1 MKTKSAVLNI
11 FTSYFAKIHENF
23 EYPVVLFGANMHL
36 LYKNFSQLFI
46 VIFLVS
52 CGGGGGGGGGG
63 NAGDGYGNTNNA
75 PTINNSSLAI
85 SVIENQTSAF
95 TVSASDP
102 DGDSISFSISDN
114 DSALFNISTGGV
126 VTFIT
131 APDFEIPTDANAD
144 NVYTLTV
151 QASDGSLSD
160 SKVFDVTVTND
171 TADDVTSTNFDGVL
185 IRDGYIQSATV
196 CMAVTDADGDDTCEG
211 ATYSTTTNADGSF
224 TLEIDDNITATIKL
238 LAEDGFNPVTD
249 DADSFVMGLIDPTT
263 EQNLVISPLST
274 LLYVDNRF
282 SYESLKEKLGVDS
295 NFMVRFDDPYLSIN
309 NAASNKAAL
318 VNTQLLMMYEA
329 LSVLQSQS
337 GASNLTAVSTVN
349 DAIFNRD
356 ASTETSLGDTTL
368 VRDVLLNLDLP
379 NYTVTNTQLENLS
392 GSFSSFLQKVY
403 VDSNNEQAYFSMTA
417 RDHVTPLLKGILDDT
432 VDSSEI
438 DQIMF
443 DTLQWVSDKSSRTNL
458 TDVEDFRTTSYTV
471 GNSGSA
477 YYTVDGVNADSTALV
492 IYAKVGDT
500 IVFEPTSSS
509 VFAGHPFEISTSQN
523 DTAGNN
529 NIGSNEGWSQS
540 SNSLTVTADTP
551 TVLYPHCGV
560 HSGMYTN
567 GRIEIVTT
575 FDQSKLDINQASG
588 ALEVNGTVS
597 VGPFK
602 GASGFT
608 HKVYLRTAD
617 AGDSQHAHEFKE
629 YPGITFYMPAGQ
641 GYHGQTLSSGELS
654 FKTKSHY

>member
-1 MKTKSAVLNI
+1 MYKNL
-11 FTSYFAKIHENF
+11 KISIIT
-23 EYPVVLFGANMHL
+23 VLFITA
-36 LYKNFSQLFI
+36 
-46 VIFLVS
+46 
-52 CGGGGGGGGGG
+52 CGGGGGGGGGSS
-63 NAGDGYGNTNNA
+63 DGGGYSPNN
-75 PTINNSSLAI
+75 PPIIDGSTTSF
-85 SVIENQTSAF
+85 SVLENQTSAF
-95 TVSASDP
+95 TVQASDA
-102 DGDSISFSISDN
+102 DGDTLTYTISGGDDAS
-114 DSALFNISTGGV
+114 LFNISSTGV

-131 APDFEIPTDANAD
+131 APDFEIPGDMNSD
-144 NVYTLTV
+144 NNYQLAVTV
-151 QASDGSLSD
+151 SDGSASD
-160 SKVFDVTVTND
+160 TESFTVTVTND
-171 TADDVTSTNFDGVL
+171 TSDDVTTSNFDGVL

-211 ATYSTTTNADGSF
+211 ATYSTTTNVDGSF
-224 TLEIDDNITATIKL
+224 SLEIDDDITTAIKL

-249 DADSFVMGLIDPTT
+249 DADSFIMGLIDPIT

-295 NFMVRFDDPYLSIN
+295 NFMIRFDDPYLSVN
-309 NAASNKAAL
+309 DAALNKAAL

-337 GASNLTAVSTVN
+337 GVTDLTAVSTIN

-356 ASTETSLGDTTL
+356 ALVETSLGDTTL
-368 VRDVLLNLDLP
+368 VRDVLINLDLP
-379 NYTVTNTQLENLS
+379 NYTVTNAQLENLS

-417 RDHVTPLLKGILDDT
+417 RDYVTPLLKGILDDT
-432 VDSSEI
+432 VDSAEI
-438 DQIMF
+438 DQIIF
-443 DTLQWVSDKSSRTNL
+443 NTLQWISDKSSRTNL
-458 TDVEDFRTTSYTV
+458 TDVENFRTTSYSV

-477 YYTVDGVNADSTALV
+477 YYTIDGVNADSTALV
-492 IYAKVGDT
+492 IYARVGDT
-500 IVFEPTSSS
+500 IVFEPTANS
-509 VFAGHPFEISTSQN
+509 VFAAHPFEISTTQD

-540 SNSLTVTADTP
+540 NNTLTVSADTP
-551 TVLYPHCGV
+551 SILYPHCGV

-575 FDQSKLDINQASG
+575 FDQSKLDINQTSG
-588 ALEVNGTVS
+588 ALEVNGTIS
-597 VGPFK
+597 VGPYK
-602 GASGFT
+602 GASGYT

-641 GYHGQTLSSGELS
+641 GYHGQSSTSGEIS

>member
-1 MKTKSAVLNI
+1 MKQNRTLAL
-11 FTSYFAKIHENF
+11 
-23 EYPVVLFGANMHL
+23 VLFTL
-36 LYKNFSQLFI
+36 I
-46 VIFLVS
+46 S

-63 NAGDGYGNTNNA
+63 SSDGGGYSPNN
-75 PTINNSSLAI
+75 PPIIDGSTTSF
-85 SVIENQTSAF
+85 SVLENQTAAF
-95 TVSASDP
+95 TVQASDA
-102 DGDSISFSISDN
+102 DGDTLTYTISGGDDAS
-114 DSALFNISTGGV
+114 LFNISSTGV

-131 APDFEIPTDANAD
+131 APDFEIPGDMNAD
-144 NVYTLTV
+144 NNYQLAVTV
-151 QASDGSLSD
+151 SDGSASD
-160 SKVFDVTVTND
+160 TESFTVTVTND
-171 TADDVTSTNFDGVL
+171 TSDDVTTSNFDGVL

-211 ATYSTTTNADGSF
+211 ATYSTTTNVDGSF
-224 TLEIDDNITATIKL
+224 SLEIDDDITTAIKL

-249 DADSFVMGLIDPTT
+249 DADSFIMGLIDPIT

-295 NFMVRFDDPYLSIN
+295 NFMIRFDDPYLSVN
-309 NAASNKAAL
+309 DAALNKAAL

-337 GASNLTAVSTVN
+337 GVTDLTAVSTIN

-356 ASTETSLGDTTL
+356 ALVETSLGDTTL
-368 VRDVLLNLDLP
+368 VRDVLINLDLP

-417 RDHVTPLLKGILDDT
+417 RDYVTPLLKGILDDT
-432 VDSSEI
+432 VDSAEI
-438 DQIMF
+438 DQIIF
-443 DTLQWVSDKSSRTNL
+443 NTLQWISDKSSRTNL
-458 TDVEDFRTTSYTV
+458 TDVENFRTTSYSV

-477 YYTVDGVNADSTALV
+477 YYTIDGVNADSTALV
-492 IYAKVGDT
+492 IYARVGDT
-500 IVFEPTSSS
+500 IVFEPTANS
-509 VFAGHPFEISTSQN
+509 VFAAHPFEISTTQD

-540 SNSLTVTADTP
+540 NNTLTVSADTP
-551 TVLYPHCGV
+551 SILYPHCGV

-575 FDQSKLDINQASG
+575 FDQSKLDINQTSG
-588 ALEVNGTVS
+588 ALEVNGTIS
-597 VGPFK
+597 VGPYK
-602 GASGFT
+602 GASGYT

-641 GYHGQTLSSGELS
+641 GYHGQSSTSGEIS

>member
-1 MKTKSAVLNI
+1 MNKRIIKKLLPLIVL
-11 FTSYFAKIHENF
+11 TA
-23 EYPVVLFGANMHL
+23 
-36 LYKNFSQLFI
+36 
-46 VIFLVS
+46 
-52 CGGGGGGGGGG
+52 CGGGGGGGGSSSGG
-63 NAGDGYGNTNNA
+63 GGDGYNPNNA
-75 PTINNSSLAI
+75 PVIDSSTTTY
-85 SVIENQTSAF
+85 SVLENQTSAF
-95 TVSASDP
+95 TVSASDA
-102 DGDSISFSISDN
+102 DGDTLTYSISSGD
-114 DSALFNISTGGV
+114 DSALISINSSGV
-126 VTFIT
+126 VTFVSS
-131 APDFEIPTDANAD
+131 PDFELPSDANTD
-144 NVYTLTV
+144 NNYQITV
-151 QASDGSLSD
+151 TVSDGSLTD
-160 SKVFDVTVTND
+160 SENFTLTVTND
-171 TADDVTSTNFDGVL
+171 TSDDVTTTNFDGVL

-196 CMAVTDADGDDTCEG
+196 CMAVTNADGIDTCVD

-224 TLEIDDNITATIKL
+224 SLEIDDNITATIKL
-238 LAEDGFNPVTD
+238 LAQDGFNPVTD
-249 DADSFVMGLIDPTT
+249 DADSFIMGLIDPTT
-263 EQNLVISPLST
+263 DQNLVISPLST
-274 LLYVDNRF
+274 MLYGDNRF
-282 SYESLKEKLGVDS
+282 SYESLKEKLGVNS
-295 NFMVRFDDPYLSIN
+295 NFMIRFDDPYLSVN
-309 NAASNKAAL
+309 DAASNKAAL

-329 LSVLQSQS
+329 LSALQSQS
-337 GASNLTAVSTVN
+337 GVSDNLTAVSTIN

-379 NYTVTNTQLENLS
+379 NYTVTNAQLESLS

-432 VDSSEI
+432 VDSTEI
-438 DQIMF
+438 DQIIF
-443 DTLQWVSDKSSRTNL
+443 NTLQWISDKSSRTNL

-500 IVFEPTSSS
+500 IVFEPTANS
-509 VFAGHPFEISTSQN
+509 VFTAHPFEISTSQN

-529 NIGSNEGWSQS
+529 NIGSNQGWSQS
-540 SNSLTVTADTP
+540 NNSLTVTADTP

-575 FDQSKLDINQASG
+575 FDQSKLDINETSG

-597 VGPFK
+597 VGPYK
-602 GASGFT
+602 GASGYT

-641 GYHGQTLSSGELS
+641 GYHGQDTTSGELS

>member
-1 MKTKSAVLNI
+1 MKNSIINKLLPLLILSA
-11 FTSYFAKIHENF
+11 
-23 EYPVVLFGANMHL
+23 
-36 LYKNFSQLFI
+36 
-46 VIFLVS
+46 
-52 CGGGGGGGGGG
+52 CGGGGGGGSSYGGG
-63 NAGDGYGNTNNA
+63 DDGYNPNN
-75 PTINNSSLAI
+75 PPVIDGSTTSY

-95 TVSASDP
+95 TVSATDA
-102 DGDSISFSISDN
+102 DGDSLTYSVSGGD
-114 DSALFNISTGGV
+114 DGALFNISSVGV
-126 VTFIT
+126 VTFIA
-131 APDFEIPTDANAD
+131 APDFELPSDANTD
-144 NVYTLTV
+144 NAYLLTV
-151 QASDGSLSD
+151 SVTDGTASASAN
-160 SKVFDVTVTND
+160 FTVTVTND
-171 TADDVTSTNFDGVL
+171 ASDDVTTNNFDGVL

-211 ATYSTTTNADGSF
+211 ATYSTTTNVDGSF
-224 TLEIDDNITATIKL
+224 SLEIDDNITATIKL

-249 DADSFVMGLIDPTT
+249 DADTFTMGLIDPTT

-274 LLYVDNRF
+274 MLYVDNRF
-282 SYESLKEKLGVDS
+282 SYQSLKEKLGVDS
-295 NFMVRFDDPYLSIN
+295 NFMIRFDNPYLSVN
-309 NAASNKAAL
+309 DAALNKAAL
-318 VNTQLLMMYEA
+318 VNTQILMMYEA

-337 GASNLTAVSTVN
+337 GASDLTAVSTIN

-432 VDSSEI
+432 VDSAEI

-443 DTLQWVSDKSSRTNL
+443 DTLQWISDRSSRTNL
-458 TDVEDFRTTSYTV
+458 TDVENFRTTSYSV

-477 YYTVDGVNADSTALV
+477 YYTIDGVNADSTALV
-492 IYAKVGDT
+492 IYARVGDT
-500 IVFEPTSSS
+500 IVFEPTANS
-509 VFAGHPFEISTSQN
+509 VFTAHPFEISTAQD

-529 NIGSNEGWSQS
+529 NIGLNEGWSQS
-540 SNSLTVTADTP
+540 NNTLTVTADTP
-551 TVLYPHCGV
+551 SVLYPHCGV

-575 FDQSKLDINQASG
+575 YDQSKLDVTQTSV
-588 ALEVNGTVS
+588 ALEVSGTVS
-597 VGPFK
+597 VGPYK
-602 GASGFT
+602 GASGYT

-641 GYHGQTLSSGELS
+641 GYHGQTNSSGELS

>member
-1 MKTKSAVLNI
+1 MKNSIINKLLPLLILSA
-11 FTSYFAKIHENF
+11 
-23 EYPVVLFGANMHL
+23 
-36 LYKNFSQLFI
+36 
-46 VIFLVS
+46 
-52 CGGGGGGGGGG
+52 CGGGGGGGSSYGGG
-63 NAGDGYGNTNNA
+63 DDGYNPNN
-75 PTINNSSLAI
+75 PPVIDGSTTSY

-95 TVSASDP
+95 TVSATDA
-102 DGDSISFSISDN
+102 DGDSLTYSVSGGD
-114 DSALFNISTGGV
+114 DGALFNISSVGV
-126 VTFIT
+126 VTFIA
-131 APDFEIPTDANAD
+131 APDFELPSDANTD
-144 NVYTLTV
+144 NAYLLTV
-151 QASDGSLSD
+151 SVTDGTASASAN
-160 SKVFDVTVTND
+160 FTVTVTND
-171 TADDVTSTNFDGVL
+171 ASDDVTTNNFDGVL

-211 ATYSTTTNADGSF
+211 ATYSTTTNVDGSF
-224 TLEIDDNITATIKL
+224 SLEIDDNITATIKL

-249 DADSFVMGLIDPTT
+249 DADSFTMGLIDPTT

-274 LLYVDNRF
+274 MLYVDNRF
-282 SYESLKEKLGVDS
+282 SYQSLKEKLGVDS
-295 NFMVRFDDPYLSIN
+295 NFMIRFDNPYLSVN
-309 NAASNKAAL
+309 DAALNKAAL
-318 VNTQLLMMYEA
+318 VNTQILMMYEA

-337 GASNLTAVSTVN
+337 GASDLTAVSTIN

-432 VDSSEI
+432 VDSAEI

-443 DTLQWVSDKSSRTNL
+443 DTLQWISDRSSRTNL
-458 TDVEDFRTTSYTV
+458 TDVENFRTTSYSV

-477 YYTVDGVNADSTALV
+477 YYTIDGVNADSTALV
-492 IYAKVGDT
+492 IYARVGDT
-500 IVFEPTSSS
+500 IVFEPTANS
-509 VFAGHPFEISTSQN
+509 VFTAHPFEISTAQD

-529 NIGSNEGWSQS
+529 NIGLNEGWSQS
-540 SNSLTVTADTP
+540 NNTLTVTADTP
-551 TVLYPHCGV
+551 SVLYPHCGV

-575 FDQSKLDINQASG
+575 YDQSKLDVTQTSV
-588 ALEVNGTVS
+588 ALEVSGTVS
-597 VGPFK
+597 VGPYK
-602 GASGFT
+602 GASGYT

-641 GYHGQTLSSGELS
+641 GYHGQTNSSGELS

>member
-1 MKTKSAVLNI
+1 MKTNI
-11 FTSYFAKIHENF
+11 IKK
-23 EYPVVLFGANMHL
+23 LFPL
-36 LYKNFSQLFI
+36 LILTA
-46 VIFLVS
+46 
-52 CGGGGGGGGGG
+52 CGGGGGGGGSSSGG
-63 NAGDGYGNTNNA
+63 GDGGYNTNN
-75 PTINNSSLAI
+75 PPVIDSSTTTY
-85 SVIENQTSAF
+85 SVLENQTSAF
-95 TVSASDP
+95 TVLASDA
-102 DGDSISFSISDN
+102 DGNTLTYSISSGA
-114 DSALFNISTGGV
+114 DSALMDIGSTGV
-126 VTFIT
+126 VTFISS
-131 APDFEIPTDANAD
+131 PDFEAPSDANTD
-144 NVYTLTV
+144 NNYQITV
-151 QASDGSLSD
+151 TVSDGTLSD
-160 SKVFDVTVTND
+160 SENFTVTVTND
-171 TADDVTSTNFDGVL
+171 TTDDVTSTNFDGVL

-224 TLEIDDNITATIKL
+224 SLEIDDNITATIKL

-295 NFMVRFDDPYLSIN
+295 NFMIRFDDPYLSVN

-337 GASNLTAVSTVN
+337 GASGLTAVSTVN

-432 VDSSEI
+432 VNSSEI

-492 IYAKVGDT
+492 IYARVGDT
-500 IVFEPTSSS
+500 IVFEPTANS
-509 VFAGHPFEISTSQN
+509 VFSAHPFEISTAQN

-540 SNSLTVTADTP
+540 NNSLTVTADTP

-575 FDQSKLDINQASG
+575 FDQSKLDINQSSG

-641 GYHGQTLSSGELS
+641 GYHGQTSSSGELS

>member
-1 MKTKSAVLNI
+1 MYKNL
-11 FTSYFAKIHENF
+11 KISIIT
-23 EYPVVLFGANMHL
+23 VLFITA
-36 LYKNFSQLFI
+36 
-46 VIFLVS
+46 
-52 CGGGGGGGGGG
+52 CGGGGGGGGGSS
-63 NAGDGYGNTNNA
+63 DGGGYSPNN
-75 PTINNSSLAI
+75 PPIIDGSTTSF
-85 SVIENQTSAF
+85 SVLENQTSAF
-95 TVSASDP
+95 TVQASDA
-102 DGDSISFSISDN
+102 DGDTLTYTVSGGDDAS
-114 DSALFNISTGGV
+114 LFNISSTGV
-126 VTFIT
+126 VTFIS
-131 APDFEIPTDANAD
+131 APDFEIPGDMNAD
-144 NVYTLTV
+144 NNYQLAVTV
-151 QASDGSLSD
+151 SDGSASD
-160 SKVFDVTVTND
+160 TESFTVTVTND
-171 TADDVTSTNFDGVL
+171 TSDDVTTSNFDGVL

-211 ATYSTTTNADGSF
+211 ATYSTTTNVDGSF
-224 TLEIDDNITATIKL
+224 SLEIDDDITTAIKL

-249 DADSFVMGLIDPTT
+249 DADSFIMGLIDPIT

-295 NFMVRFDDPYLSIN
+295 NFMIRFDDPYLSVN
-309 NAASNKAAL
+309 DAALNKAAL

-337 GASNLTAVSTVN
+337 GVTDLTAVSTIN

-356 ASTETSLGDTTL
+356 ALVETSLGDTTL
-368 VRDVLLNLDLP
+368 VRDVLINLDLP

-417 RDHVTPLLKGILDDT
+417 RDYVTPLLKGILDDT
-432 VDSSEI
+432 VDSAEI
-438 DQIMF
+438 DQIIF
-443 DTLQWVSDKSSRTNL
+443 NTLQWISDKSSRTNL
-458 TDVEDFRTTSYTV
+458 TDVENFRTTSYSV

-477 YYTVDGVNADSTALV
+477 YYTIDGVNADSTALV
-492 IYAKVGDT
+492 IYARVGDT
-500 IVFEPTSSS
+500 IVFEPTANS
-509 VFAGHPFEISTSQN
+509 VFAAHPFEISTTQD

-540 SNSLTVTADTP
+540 NNTLTVSADTP
-551 TVLYPHCGV
+551 SILYPHCGV

-575 FDQSKLDINQASG
+575 FDQSKLDINQTSG
-588 ALEVNGTVS
+588 ALEVNGTIS
-597 VGPFK
+597 VGPYK
-602 GASGFT
+602 GASGYT

-641 GYHGQTLSSGELS
+641 GYHGQSSTSGEIS

>member
-1 MKTKSAVLNI
+1 MYKNL
-11 FTSYFAKIHENF
+11 KISIIT
-23 EYPVVLFGANMHL
+23 VLFITA
-36 LYKNFSQLFI
+36 
-46 VIFLVS
+46 
-52 CGGGGGGGGGG
+52 CGGGGGGGGGSS
-63 NAGDGYGNTNNA
+63 DGGGYSPNN
-75 PTINNSSLAI
+75 PPIIDGSTTSF
-85 SVIENQTSAF
+85 SVLENQTSAF
-95 TVSASDP
+95 TVQASDA
-102 DGDSISFSISDN
+102 DGDTLTYTISGGDDAS
-114 DSALFNISTGGV
+114 LFNISSTGV

-131 APDFEIPTDANAD
+131 APDFEIPGDMNAD
-144 NVYTLTV
+144 NNYQLAVTV
-151 QASDGSLSD
+151 SDGSASD
-160 SKVFDVTVTND
+160 TESFTVTVTND
-171 TADDVTSTNFDGVL
+171 TSDDVTTSNFDGVL

-211 ATYSTTTNADGSF
+211 ATYSTTTNVDGSF
-224 TLEIDDNITATIKL
+224 SLEIDDDITTAIKL

-249 DADSFVMGLIDPTT
+249 DADSFIMGLIDPIT

-295 NFMVRFDDPYLSIN
+295 NFMIRFDDPYLSVN
-309 NAASNKAAL
+309 DAALNKAAL

-337 GASNLTAVSTVN
+337 GVTDLTAVSTIN

-356 ASTETSLGDTTL
+356 ALVETSLGDTTL
-368 VRDVLLNLDLP
+368 VRDVLINLDLP
-379 NYTVTNTQLENLS
+379 NYTVTNAQLENLS

-417 RDHVTPLLKGILDDT
+417 RDYVTPLLKGILDDT
-432 VDSSEI
+432 VDSAEI
-438 DQIMF
+438 DQIIF
-443 DTLQWVSDKSSRTNL
+443 NTLQWISDKSSRTNL
-458 TDVEDFRTTSYTV
+458 TDVENFRTTSYSV

-477 YYTVDGVNADSTALV
+477 YYTIDGVNADSTALV
-492 IYAKVGDT
+492 IYARVGDT
-500 IVFEPTSSS
+500 IVFEPTANS
-509 VFAGHPFEISTSQN
+509 VFAAHPFEISTTQD

-540 SNSLTVTADTP
+540 NNTLTVSADTP
-551 TVLYPHCGV
+551 SILYPHCGV

-575 FDQSKLDINQASG
+575 FDQSKLDINQTSG
-588 ALEVNGTVS
+588 ALEVNGTIS
-597 VGPFK
+597 VGPYK
-602 GASGFT
+602 GASGYT

-641 GYHGQTLSSGELS
+641 GYHGQSSTSGEIS

>member
-1 MKTKSAVLNI
+1 MYKNLKISIIAVL
-11 FTSYFAKIHENF
+11 
-23 EYPVVLFGANMHL
+23 
-36 LYKNFSQLFI
+36 FI
-46 VIFLVS
+46 TA
-52 CGGGGGGGGGG
+52 CGGGGGGGGGSS
-63 NAGDGYGNTNNA
+63 DGGGYSPNN
-75 PTINNSSLAI
+75 PPIIDGSTTSF
-85 SVIENQTSAF
+85 SVLENQTSAF
-95 TVSASDP
+95 TVQASDA
-102 DGDSISFSISDN
+102 DGDTLTYTISGGDDAS
-114 DSALFNISTGGV
+114 LFNISSTGV

-131 APDFEIPTDANAD
+131 APDFEIPGDMNSD
-144 NVYTLTV
+144 NNYQLAVTV
-151 QASDGSLSD
+151 SDGSASD
-160 SKVFDVTVTND
+160 TESFTVTVTND
-171 TADDVTSTNFDGVL
+171 TSDDVTTSNFDGVL

-211 ATYSTTTNADGSF
+211 ATYSTTTNVDGSF
-224 TLEIDDNITATIKL
+224 SLEIDDDITTAIKL

-249 DADSFVMGLIDPTT
+249 DADSFIMGLIDPIT

-295 NFMVRFDDPYLSIN
+295 NFMIRFDDPYLSVN
-309 NAASNKAAL
+309 DAALNKAAL

-337 GASNLTAVSTVN
+337 GVTDLTAVSTIN

-356 ASTETSLGDTTL
+356 ALVETSLGDTTL
-368 VRDVLLNLDLP
+368 VRDVLINLDLP
-379 NYTVTNTQLENLS
+379 NYTVTNAQLENLS

-417 RDHVTPLLKGILDDT
+417 RDYVTPLLKGILDDT
-432 VDSSEI
+432 VDSAEI
-438 DQIMF
+438 DQIIF
-443 DTLQWVSDKSSRTNL
+443 NTLQWISDKSSRTNL
-458 TDVEDFRTTSYTV
+458 TDVENFRTTSYSV

-477 YYTVDGVNADSTALV
+477 YYTIDGVNADSTALV
-492 IYAKVGDT
+492 IYARVGDT
-500 IVFEPTSSS
+500 IVFEPTANS
-509 VFAGHPFEISTSQN
+509 VFAAHPFEISTTQD

-540 SNSLTVTADTP
+540 NNTLTVSADTP
-551 TVLYPHCGV
+551 SILYPHCGV

-575 FDQSKLDINQASG
+575 FDQSKLDINQTSG
-588 ALEVNGTVS
+588 ALEVNGTIS
-597 VGPFK
+597 VGPYK
-602 GASGFT
+602 GASGYT

-641 GYHGQTLSSGELS
+641 GYHGQSSTSGEIS

>member
-1 MKTKSAVLNI
+1 MNKKFIKKLLPLIVL
-11 FTSYFAKIHENF
+11 TA
-23 EYPVVLFGANMHL
+23 
-36 LYKNFSQLFI
+36 
-46 VIFLVS
+46 
-52 CGGGGGGGGGG
+52 CGGGGGGGGSNSGG
-63 NAGDGYGNTNNA
+63 GDGGYNPNNA
-75 PTINNSSLAI
+75 PVIDASTSTY
-85 SVIENQTSAF
+85 SVLENQTSAF
-95 TVSASDP
+95 TVSASDA
-102 DGDSISFSISDN
+102 DGDTLTYSISSGD
-114 DSALFNISTGGV
+114 DSALMSINSSGV
-126 VTFIT
+126 VTFISS
-131 APDFEIPTDANAD
+131 PDFESPSDANTD
-144 NVYTLTV
+144 NNYQITV
-151 QASDGSLSD
+151 TVSDGSLTD
-160 SKVFDVTVTND
+160 SENFTVTVTND
-171 TADDVTSTNFDGVL
+171 TSDDVTTTNFDGVL

-196 CMAVTDADGDDTCEG
+196 CMAVTNADGIDTCVD

-224 TLEIDDNITATIKL
+224 SLEIDDNITATIKL
-238 LAEDGFNPVTD
+238 LAQDGFNPVTD
-249 DADSFVMGLIDPTT
+249 DADSFIMGLIDPTT
-263 EQNLVISPLST
+263 DQNLVISPLST
-274 LLYVDNRF
+274 MLYGDNRF
-282 SYESLKEKLGVDS
+282 SYESLKEKLGVNS
-295 NFMVRFDDPYLSIN
+295 NFMIRFDDPYLSVN
-309 NAASNKAAL
+309 DAASNKAAL

-329 LSVLQSQS
+329 LSALQSQS
-337 GASNLTAVSTVN
+337 GVSDNLTAVSTIN

-379 NYTVTNTQLENLS
+379 NYTVTNAQLESLS

-432 VDSSEI
+432 VDSTEI
-438 DQIMF
+438 DQIIF
-443 DTLQWVSDKSSRTNL
+443 NTLQWISDKSSRTNL
-458 TDVEDFRTTSYTV
+458 TDVEGFRTTSYTV

-500 IVFEPTSSS
+500 IVFEPTANS
-509 VFAGHPFEISTSQN
+509 VFTAHPFEISTTQN

-529 NIGSNEGWSQS
+529 NIGSNQGWSQS
-540 SNSLTVTADTP
+540 INSLTVTADTP

-567 GRIEIVTT
+567 GRIEIVTI
-575 FDQSKLDINQASG
+575 FDQSKLDINETSG

-597 VGPFK
+597 VGPYK

-641 GYHGQTLSSGELS
+641 GYHGQDTTSGELS

>member
-1 MKTKSAVLNI
+1 MKTNI
-11 FTSYFAKIHENF
+11 IKK
-23 EYPVVLFGANMHL
+23 L
-36 LYKNFSQLFI
+36 LPLLI
-46 VIFLVS
+46 LTA
-52 CGGGGGGGGGG
+52 CGGGGGGGGSSSGG
-63 NAGDGYGNTNNA
+63 GDGGYNTNN
-75 PTINNSSLAI
+75 PPVIDSSTTTY
-85 SVIENQTSAF
+85 SVLENQTSAF
-95 TVSASDP
+95 TVTASDA
-102 DGDSISFSISDN
+102 DGDTLAYSISSGA
-114 DSALFNISTGGV
+114 DSALMSINSSGV
-126 VTFIT
+126 VTFISS
-131 APDFEIPTDANAD
+131 PDFEAPSDANTD
-144 NVYTLTV
+144 NNYQITVTVSDGTLT
-151 QASDGSLSD
+151 D
-160 SKVFDVTVTND
+160 SENFTVIVTND
-171 TADDVTSTNFDGVL
+171 TSDDVTSTNFDGVL

-196 CMAVTDADGDDTCEG
+196 CMAVTDADGDDTCDG
-211 ATYSTTTNADGSF
+211 ATYSTTTNSDGSF
-224 TLEIDDNITATIKL
+224 SLEIDDNNTATIKL

-249 DADSFVMGLIDPTT
+249 DADSFIMGLLDPTT

-295 NFMVRFDDPYLSIN
+295 NFMIRFDDPYLSVG
-309 NAASNKAAL
+309 NASSNKAAL
-318 VNTQLLMMYEA
+318 ANTQLLMMYEA

-337 GASNLTAVSTVN
+337 GVSGNLTAVTTIN

-368 VRDVLLNLDLP
+368 VREVLLNLDLP

-443 DTLQWVSDKSSRTNL
+443 DTLQWISDKSSRTNL

-492 IYAKVGDT
+492 IYARVGDT
-500 IVFEPTSSS
+500 IVFEPTANS
-509 VFAGHPFEISTSQN
+509 VFSAHPFEISTAQN

-529 NIGSNEGWSQS
+529 NIGSNEGWNQS
-540 SNSLTVTADTP
+540 NNSLKVTADTP

-575 FDQSKLDINQASG
+575 FDQSKLDINQSSG

-641 GYHGQTLSSGELS
+641 GYHGQTSSSGELS

>member
-1 MKTKSAVLNI
+1 MNKKFIKKLLPLIVL
-11 FTSYFAKIHENF
+11 TA
-23 EYPVVLFGANMHL
+23 
-36 LYKNFSQLFI
+36 
-46 VIFLVS
+46 
-52 CGGGGGGGGGG
+52 CGGGGGGGGSNSGG
-63 NAGDGYGNTNNA
+63 GDGGYNPNNA
-75 PTINNSSLAI
+75 PVIDASTTTY
-85 SVIENQTSAF
+85 SVLENQTSAF
-95 TVSASDP
+95 TVSASDA
-102 DGDSISFSISDN
+102 DGDTLTYSISSGD
-114 DSALFNISTGGV
+114 DSALMSINSSGV
-126 VTFIT
+126 VTFISS
-131 APDFEIPTDANAD
+131 PDFELPSDANTD
-144 NVYTLTV
+144 NNYQITV
-151 QASDGSLSD
+151 TVSDGSLTD
-160 SKVFDVTVTND
+160 SENFTVTVTND
-171 TADDVTSTNFDGVL
+171 TSDDVTTTNFDGVL

-196 CMAVTDADGDDTCEG
+196 CMAVTNADGIDTCVD

-224 TLEIDDNITATIKL
+224 SLEIDDNITATIKL
-238 LAEDGFNPVTD
+238 LAQDGFNPVTD
-249 DADSFVMGLIDPTT
+249 DADSFTMGLIDPTT
-263 EQNLVISPLST
+263 DQNLVISPLST
-274 LLYVDNRF
+274 LLYGDNRF
-282 SYESLKEKLGVDS
+282 SYESLKEKLGVNS
-295 NFMVRFDDPYLSIN
+295 NFMIRFDDPYLSVN
-309 NAASNKAAL
+309 DAASNKAAL

-329 LSVLQSQS
+329 LSALQSQS
-337 GASNLTAVSTVN
+337 GVSNNLTAVSTIN

-368 VRDVLLNLDLP
+368 VRNVLLNLDLP
-379 NYTVTNTQLENLS
+379 NYTVTNAQLESLS

-403 VDSNNEQAYFSMTA
+403 VDSDNEQAYFSMTA

-432 VDSSEI
+432 VDSTEI
-438 DQIMF
+438 DQIIF
-443 DTLQWVSDKSSRTNL
+443 NTLQWISDKSSRTNL

-500 IVFEPTSSS
+500 IVFEPTANS
-509 VFAGHPFEISTSQN
+509 VFTAHPFEISTTQN

-529 NIGSNEGWSQS
+529 NIGSNQGWSQS
-540 SNSLTVTADTP
+540 NNSLTVTADTP

-575 FDQSKLDINQASG
+575 FDQSKLDINETSG

-597 VGPFK
+597 VGPYK
-602 GASGFT
+602 GASGYT

-641 GYHGQTLSSGELS
+641 GYHGQDTTSGELS

>member
-1 MKTKSAVLNI
+1 LVQDCVMNKRIIKKLLPLIVL
-11 FTSYFAKIHENF
+11 TA
-23 EYPVVLFGANMHL
+23 
-36 LYKNFSQLFI
+36 
-46 VIFLVS
+46 
-52 CGGGGGGGGGG
+52 CGGGGGGGGSSSGG
-63 NAGDGYGNTNNA
+63 GGDGYNPNNA
-75 PTINNSSLAI
+75 PVIDSSTTTY
-85 SVIENQTSAF
+85 SVLENQTSAF
-95 TVSASDP
+95 TVSASDA
-102 DGDSISFSISDN
+102 DGDTLTYSISSAD
-114 DSALFNISTGGV
+114 DSALMSINSSGV
-126 VTFIT
+126 VTFISS
-131 APDFEIPTDANAD
+131 PDFELPSDANTD
-144 NVYTLTV
+144 NNYQITV
-151 QASDGSLSD
+151 TVSDGSLTD
-160 SKVFDVTVTND
+160 SENFTVTVTND
-171 TADDVTSTNFDGVL
+171 TSDDVTTTNFDGVL

-196 CMAVTDADGDDTCEG
+196 CMAVTNADGIDTCVD

-224 TLEIDDNITATIKL
+224 SLEIDDNITATIKL
-238 LAEDGFNPVTD
+238 LAQDGFNPVTD
-249 DADSFVMGLIDPTT
+249 DADSFTMGLIDPTT
-263 EQNLVISPLST
+263 DQNLVISPLST
-274 LLYVDNRF
+274 MLYGDNRF
-282 SYESLKEKLGVDS
+282 SYESLKEKLGVNS
-295 NFMVRFDDPYLSIN
+295 NFMIRFDDPYLSVN
-309 NAASNKAAL
+309 DAASNKAAL

-329 LSVLQSQS
+329 LSALQSQS
-337 GASNLTAVSTVN
+337 GVSDNLTAVSTIN

-379 NYTVTNTQLENLS
+379 NYTVTNAQLESLS

-432 VDSSEI
+432 VDSTEI
-438 DQIMF
+438 DQIIF
-443 DTLQWVSDKSSRTNL
+443 NTLQWISDKSLRTNL
-458 TDVEDFRTTSYTV
+458 TDVEGFRTTSYTV

-500 IVFEPTSSS
+500 IVFEPTANS
-509 VFAGHPFEISTSQN
+509 VFTAHPFEISTTQN

-529 NIGSNEGWSQS
+529 NIGSNQGWSQS
-540 SNSLTVTADTP
+540 INSLTVTADTP

-567 GRIEIVTT
+567 GRIEIVTI
-575 FDQSKLDINQASG
+575 FDQSKLDINETSG

-597 VGPFK
+597 VGPYK

-641 GYHGQTLSSGELS
+641 GYHGQDTTSGELS

>member
-1 MKTKSAVLNI
+1 MYKNL
-11 FTSYFAKIHENF
+11 KISIIT
-23 EYPVVLFGANMHL
+23 VLFITA
-36 LYKNFSQLFI
+36 
-46 VIFLVS
+46 
-52 CGGGGGGGGGG
+52 CGGGGGGGGGSS
-63 NAGDGYGNTNNA
+63 DGGGYSPNN
-75 PTINNSSLAI
+75 PPIIDGSTTSF
-85 SVIENQTSAF
+85 SVLENQTAAF
-95 TVSASDP
+95 TVQASDA
-102 DGDSISFSISDN
+102 DGDTLTYTISGGDDAS
-114 DSALFNISTGGV
+114 LFNISSTGV

-131 APDFEIPTDANAD
+131 APDFEIPGDMNAD
-144 NVYTLTV
+144 NNYQLAVTV
-151 QASDGSLSD
+151 SDGSASD
-160 SKVFDVTVTND
+160 TESFTVTVTND
-171 TADDVTSTNFDGVL
+171 TSDDVTTSNFDGVL

-211 ATYSTTTNADGSF
+211 ATYSTTTNVDGSF
-224 TLEIDDNITATIKL
+224 SLEIDDDITTAIKL

-249 DADSFVMGLIDPTT
+249 DADSFIMGLIDPIT

-295 NFMVRFDDPYLSIN
+295 NFMIRFDDPYLSVN
-309 NAASNKAAL
+309 DAALNKAAL

-337 GASNLTAVSTVN
+337 GVTDLTAVSTIN

-356 ASTETSLGDTTL
+356 ALVETSLGDTTL
-368 VRDVLLNLDLP
+368 VRDVLINLDLP

-417 RDHVTPLLKGILDDT
+417 RDYVTPLLKGILDDT
-432 VDSSEI
+432 VDSAEI
-438 DQIMF
+438 DQIIF
-443 DTLQWVSDKSSRTNL
+443 NTLQWISDKSSRTNL
-458 TDVEDFRTTSYTV
+458 TDVENFRTTSYSV

-477 YYTVDGVNADSTALV
+477 YYTIDGVNADSTALV
-492 IYAKVGDT
+492 IYARVGDT
-500 IVFEPTSSS
+500 IVFEPTANS
-509 VFAGHPFEISTSQN
+509 VFAAHPFEISTTQD

-540 SNSLTVTADTP
+540 NNTLTVSADTP
-551 TVLYPHCGV
+551 SILYPHCGV

-575 FDQSKLDINQASG
+575 FDQSKLDINQTSG
-588 ALEVNGTVS
+588 ALEVNGTIS
-597 VGPFK
+597 VGPYK
-602 GASGFT
+602 GASGYT

-641 GYHGQTLSSGELS
+641 GYHGQSSTSGEIS

>member
-1 MKTKSAVLNI
+1 MNKKIIKKLLPLIVL
-11 FTSYFAKIHENF
+11 TA
-23 EYPVVLFGANMHL
+23 
-36 LYKNFSQLFI
+36 
-46 VIFLVS
+46 
-52 CGGGGGGGGGG
+52 CGGGGGGGGSNSGG
-63 NAGDGYGNTNNA
+63 GDGGYNPNNA
-75 PTINNSSLAI
+75 PVIDASTSTY
-85 SVIENQTSAF
+85 SVLENQTSAF
-95 TVSASDP
+95 TVSASDA
-102 DGDSISFSISDN
+102 DGDTLTYSINSGD
-114 DSALFNISTGGV
+114 DSALMSINSSGV
-126 VTFIT
+126 VTFISS
-131 APDFEIPTDANAD
+131 PDFESPSDANTD
-144 NVYTLTV
+144 NNYQITV
-151 QASDGSLSD
+151 TVSDGSLTD
-160 SKVFDVTVTND
+160 SENFTLTVTND
-171 TADDVTSTNFDGVL
+171 TSDDVTTTNFDGVL

-196 CMAVTDADGDDTCEG
+196 CMAVTNADGIDTCVD

-224 TLEIDDNITATIKL
+224 SLEIDDNITATIKL
-238 LAEDGFNPVTD
+238 LAQDGFNPVTD
-249 DADSFVMGLIDPTT
+249 DADSFIMGLIDPTT
-263 EQNLVISPLST
+263 DQNLVISPLST
-274 LLYVDNRF
+274 MLYGDNRF
-282 SYESLKEKLGVDS
+282 SYESLKEKLGVNS
-295 NFMVRFDDPYLSIN
+295 NFMIRFDDPYLSVN
-309 NAASNKAAL
+309 DAASNKAAL

-329 LSVLQSQS
+329 LSALQSQS
-337 GASNLTAVSTVN
+337 GVSDNLTAVSTIN

-379 NYTVTNTQLENLS
+379 NYTVTNAQLESLS

-432 VDSSEI
+432 VDSTEI
-438 DQIMF
+438 DQIIF
-443 DTLQWVSDKSSRTNL
+443 NTLQWISDKSSRTNL
-458 TDVEDFRTTSYTV
+458 TDVEGFRTTSYTV

-500 IVFEPTSSS
+500 IVFEPTANS
-509 VFAGHPFEISTSQN
+509 VFTAHPFEISTTQN

-529 NIGSNEGWSQS
+529 NIGSNQGWSQS
-540 SNSLTVTADTP
+540 INSLTVTADTP

-567 GRIEIVTT
+567 GRIEIVTI
-575 FDQSKLDINQASG
+575 FDQSKLDITETSG

-597 VGPFK
+597 VGPYK

-641 GYHGQTLSSGELS
+641 GYHGQDTTSGELS

>member
-1 MKTKSAVLNI
+1 MFWEIVMYKNLKISIIAVL
-11 FTSYFAKIHENF
+11 
-23 EYPVVLFGANMHL
+23 
-36 LYKNFSQLFI
+36 FI
-46 VIFLVS
+46 TA
-52 CGGGGGGGGGG
+52 CGGGGGGGGGSS
-63 NAGDGYGNTNNA
+63 DGGGYSPNN
-75 PTINNSSLAI
+75 PPIIDGSTTSF
-85 SVIENQTSAF
+85 SVLENQTSAF
-95 TVSASDP
+95 TVQASDA
-102 DGDSISFSISDN
+102 DGDTLTYTISGGDDAS
-114 DSALFNISTGGV
+114 LFNISSTGV

-131 APDFEIPTDANAD
+131 APDFEIPGDMNSD
-144 NVYTLTV
+144 NNYQLAVTV
-151 QASDGSLSD
+151 SDGSASD
-160 SKVFDVTVTND
+160 TESFTVTVTND
-171 TADDVTSTNFDGVL
+171 TSDDVTTSNFDGVL

-211 ATYSTTTNADGSF
+211 ATYSTTTNVDGSF
-224 TLEIDDNITATIKL
+224 SLEIDDDITTAIKL

-249 DADSFVMGLIDPTT
+249 DADSFIMGLIDPIT

-295 NFMVRFDDPYLSIN
+295 NFMIRFDDPYLSVN
-309 NAASNKAAL
+309 DAALNKAAL

-337 GASNLTAVSTVN
+337 GVTDLTAVSTIN

-356 ASTETSLGDTTL
+356 ALVETSLGDTTL
-368 VRDVLLNLDLP
+368 VRDVLINLDLP
-379 NYTVTNTQLENLS
+379 NYTVTNAQLENLS

-417 RDHVTPLLKGILDDT
+417 RDYVTPLLKGILDDT
-432 VDSSEI
+432 VDSAEI
-438 DQIMF
+438 DQIIF
-443 DTLQWVSDKSSRTNL
+443 NTLQWISDKSSRTNL
-458 TDVEDFRTTSYTV
+458 TDVENFRTTSYSV

-477 YYTVDGVNADSTALV
+477 YYTIDGVNADSTALV
-492 IYAKVGDT
+492 IYARVGDT
-500 IVFEPTSSS
+500 IVFEPTANS
-509 VFAGHPFEISTSQN
+509 VFAAHPFEISTTQD

-540 SNSLTVTADTP
+540 NNTLTVSADTP
-551 TVLYPHCGV
+551 SILYPHCGV

-575 FDQSKLDINQASG
+575 FDQSKLDINQTSG
-588 ALEVNGTVS
+588 ALEVNGTIS
-597 VGPFK
+597 VGPYK
-602 GASGFT
+602 GASGYT

-617 AGDSQHAHEFKE
+617 AGGSQHAHEFKE

-641 GYHGQTLSSGELS
+641 GYHGQSSTSGEIS

>member
-1 MKTKSAVLNI
+1 MNKRIIKKLLPLIVL
-11 FTSYFAKIHENF
+11 TA
-23 EYPVVLFGANMHL
+23 
-36 LYKNFSQLFI
+36 
-46 VIFLVS
+46 
-52 CGGGGGGGGGG
+52 CGGGGGGGSSSGGG
-63 NAGDGYGNTNNA
+63 GDGYNPNNA
-75 PTINNSSLAI
+75 PVIDSSTTTY
-85 SVIENQTSAF
+85 SVLENQTSAF
-95 TVSASDP
+95 TVSASDA
-102 DGDSISFSISDN
+102 DGDTLTYSISSGD
-114 DSALFNISTGGV
+114 DSALISINSSGV
-126 VTFIT
+126 VTFVSS
-131 APDFEIPTDANAD
+131 PDFELPSDANTD
-144 NVYTLTV
+144 NNYQITV
-151 QASDGSLSD
+151 TVSDGSLTD
-160 SKVFDVTVTND
+160 SENFTLTVTND
-171 TADDVTSTNFDGVL
+171 TSDDVTTTNFDGVL

-196 CMAVTDADGDDTCEG
+196 CMAVTNADGIDTCVD

-224 TLEIDDNITATIKL
+224 SLEIDDNITATIKL
-238 LAEDGFNPVTD
+238 LAQDGFNPVTD
-249 DADSFVMGLIDPTT
+249 DADSFIMGLIDPTT
-263 EQNLVISPLST
+263 DQNLVISPLST
-274 LLYVDNRF
+274 MLYGDNRF
-282 SYESLKEKLGVDS
+282 SYESLKEKLGVNS
-295 NFMVRFDDPYLSIN
+295 NFMIRFDDPYLSVN
-309 NAASNKAAL
+309 DAASNKAAL

-329 LSVLQSQS
+329 LSALQSQS
-337 GASNLTAVSTVN
+337 GVSDNLTAVSTIN

-379 NYTVTNTQLENLS
+379 NYTVTNAQLESLS

-432 VDSSEI
+432 VDSTEI
-438 DQIMF
+438 DQIIF
-443 DTLQWVSDKSSRTNL
+443 NTLQWISDKSSRTNL
-458 TDVEDFRTTSYTV
+458 TDVEGFRTTSYTV

-500 IVFEPTSSS
+500 IVFEPTANS
-509 VFAGHPFEISTSQN
+509 VFTAHPFEISTTQN

-529 NIGSNEGWSQS
+529 NIGSNQGWSQS
-540 SNSLTVTADTP
+540 INSLTVTADTP

-567 GRIEIVTT
+567 GRIEIVTI
-575 FDQSKLDINQASG
+575 FDQSKLDINETSG

-597 VGPFK
+597 VGPYK

-641 GYHGQTLSSGELS
+641 GYHGQDTTSGELS